1 MTRLRFDPRNIASD
15 PRDMPAYSLPEA
27 ARCLQLPE
35 ATLRSW
41 TLGRNYK
48 TERGQRRFKPLITL
62 PDRHT
67 RLLSFFNLAEAHVLS
82 AFRRHHGVRLAHIRS
97 ALNYVSK
104 KFGSPHPLIDQRFE
118 TDGAKLFIRE
128 LGKLVDASAYGQVVM
143 EEVLSHLERFDRED
157 QVVARLYPFTRS
169 RSMPSPRCVLIDPR
183 FSFGRPVLSQSHA
196 ATAVIAE
203 RYRAGE
209 SVDELADDYGCKRL
223 EIEEA
228 LRYELRLEAA

>member
-1 MTRLRFDPRNIASD
+1 
-15 PRDMPAYSLPEA
+15 MPAYGIPDA
-27 ARCLQLPE
+27 ARYLQLPE

-41 TLGRNYK
+41 VLGRDYE
-48 TERGQRRFKPLITL
+48 TERGKRRFKPLIAL
-62 PDRHT
+62 PNAHA

-82 AFRRHHGVRLAHIRS
+82 GFRRNHRVRLVHIRS
-97 ALNYVSK
+97 ALDYVAAR
-104 KFGSPHPLIDQRFE
+104 FGSPHPLIDLRFE

-143 EEVLSHLERFDRED
+143 EEVLSHLERFEREER
-157 QVVARLYPFTRS
+157 VVARLYPFTRS
-169 RSMPSPRCVLIDPR
+169 RSLPSPRCVLIDPR
-183 FSFGRPVLSQSHA
+183 FSFGRPVLAQSHV
-196 ATAVIAE
+196 ATAVIAQ

-209 SVDELADDYGCKRL
+209 SVDELADDYGCQRL